1 MNKLKII
8 EFLGSLLIILG
19 SFIIFKNNQRLKNDL
34 DISKQNIETLLQVRD
49 TLESSNKAL
58 LINVE
63 LLNNSND
70 SIIKE
75 LNNTRK
81 SLKIKDKEIESLHKI
96 NSEIHRVDSLIV
108 RDTIFSEP
116 DICID
121 TTLYDYW
128 GFTNIFLKYPS
139 FINVESVMDS
149 NLSIYTFYRKE
160 PIKKPKK
167 TKIGRFFQKKRKVLE
182 MEVVENNPN
191 IVIKQNKFIK
201 VIK

>member
-19 SFIIFKNNQRLKNDL
+19 SFIIFKNNQRLRNDL
-34 DISKQNIETLLQVRD
+34 DISRQNIETLLQVRD

>member
-19 SFIIFKNNQRLKNDL
+19 SFIIFKNNQRLRNDL

-58 LINVE
+58 LIDVE

-75 LNNTRK
+75 LNNIRK

-128 GFTNIFLKYPS
+128 GFTNIYLKYPS

-149 NLSIYTFYRKE
+149 DLSIYTFYRKE

-191 IVIKQNKFIK
+191 IVIKQSKFIK

>member
-19 SFIIFKNNQRLKNDL
+19 SFIIFKNNQRLRNDL

-75 LNNTRK
+75 LNNIRK

-149 NLSIYTFYRKE
+149 DLSIYTFYRKE
-160 PIKKPKK
+160 PINKPKK

>member
-19 SFIIFKNNQRLKNDL
+19 AFIIFKNNQRLRNDL
-34 DISKQNIETLLQVRD
+34 NISKQNIETLLQVRD

-75 LNNTRK
+75 LNNIRK

-149 NLSIYTFYRKE
+149 DLSIYTFYRKE

>member
-81 SLKIKDKEIESLHKI
+81 SLRIKDKEIESLHKI

-149 NLSIYTFYRKE
+149 DLSIYTFYRKE

>member
-1 MNKLKII
+1 MNKLKLILI
-8 EFLGSLLIILG
+8 FIFILVILSSFLL
-19 SFIIFKNNQRLKNDL
+19 FKNNQRLRKDL
-34 DISKQNIETLLQVRD
+34 DIHRQNIETLLQVRD

-75 LNNTRK
+75 LNNIRK

>member
-19 SFIIFKNNQRLKNDL
+19 SFIIFKNNQRLRNDL

-49 TLESSNKAL
+49 TLESNNKAL

>member
-19 SFIIFKNNQRLKNDL
+19 SFIIFKNNQRLRNDL

-70 SIIKE
+70 SIVKE
-75 LNNTRK
+75 LNNIRK

-191 IVIKQNKFIK
+191 IVIKQSKFIK

>member
-1 MNKLKII
+1 MNKLRII

-19 SFIIFKNNQRLKNDL
+19 SFIIFKNNQRLRNDL

-81 SLKIKDKEIESLHKI
+81 SLRIKDKEIESLHKI

-128 GFTNIFLKYPS
+128 GFTNIYLKYPS

-191 IVIKQNKFIK
+191 IVIKQSKFIK

>member
-1 MNKLKII
+1 MNKLRII

-19 SFIIFKNNQRLKNDL
+19 SFIIFKNNQRLRNDL

-75 LNNTRK
+75 LNNIRK

-108 RDTIFSEP
+108 RDTIFNEP

>member
-19 SFIIFKNNQRLKNDL
+19 SFIIFKNNQRLRNDL

>member
-19 SFIIFKNNQRLKNDL
+19 SFIIFKNNQRLRNDL

-139 FINVESVMDS
+139 FINVESVMNS

>member
-1 MNKLKII
+1 MNKFKII

-19 SFIIFKNNQRLKNDL
+19 SFIIFKNNQRLRNDL

-81 SLKIKDKEIESLHKI
+81 SLRIKDKEIESLYKI

-128 GFTNIFLKYPS
+128 GFTNIYLKYPS

-191 IVIKQNKFIK
+191 IVIKQSKFIK

>member
-19 SFIIFKNNQRLKNDL
+19 SFIIFKNNQRLRNDL

-75 LNNTRK
+75 LNNIRK

-128 GFTNIFLKYPS
+128 GFTNIYLKYPS

-149 NLSIYTFYRKE
+149 DLSIYTFYRKE

>member
-1 MNKLKII
+1 MNKLRII

-19 SFIIFKNNQRLKNDL
+19 SFIIFKNNQRLRNDL

-149 NLSIYTFYRKE
+149 DLSIYTFYRKE

-191 IVIKQNKFIK
+191 IVIKQSKFIK

>member
-19 SFIIFKNNQRLKNDL
+19 SFIIFKNNQRLRNDL

-128 GFTNIFLKYPS
+128 GFTNIYLKYPS

>member
-81 SLKIKDKEIESLHKI
+81 SLRIKDKEIESLHKI

>member
-19 SFIIFKNNQRLKNDL
+19 SFIIFKNNQRLRNDL

-96 NSEIHRVDSLIV
+96 NSEIHRVDSLII

>member
-19 SFIIFKNNQRLKNDL
+19 SFIIFKNNQRLRNDL

-191 IVIKQNKFIK
+191 IVIKQSKFIK

>member
-19 SFIIFKNNQRLKNDL
+19 SFIIFKNNQRLRNDL

-75 LNNTRK
+75 LNNIRK

-149 NLSIYTFYRKE
+149 DLSIYTFYRKE

>member
-19 SFIIFKNNQRLKNDL
+19 SFIIFKNNQRLRNDL

-81 SLKIKDKEIESLHKI
+81 SLRIKDKEIESLHKI

>member
-19 SFIIFKNNQRLKNDL
+19 SFIIFKNNQRLRNDL

-75 LNNTRK
+75 LNNIRK

-191 IVIKQNKFIK
+191 IVIKQSKFIK

>member
-19 SFIIFKNNQRLKNDL
+19 SFIIFKNNQRLRNDL

-75 LNNTRK
+75 LNNIRK

>member
-19 SFIIFKNNQRLKNDL
+19 SFIIFKNNQRLRNDL

-75 LNNTRK
+75 LNNIRK

-149 NLSIYTFYRKE
+149 DLSIYTFYRKE

-201 VIK
+201 IIK

>member
-19 SFIIFKNNQRLKNDL
+19 SFIIFKNNQRLRNDL

-160 PIKKPKK
+160 PIKKHKK

-191 IVIKQNKFIK
+191 IVIKQSKFIK

>member
-1 MNKLKII
+1 MNKLRII

-19 SFIIFKNNQRLKNDL
+19 SFIIFKNNQRLRNDL

-70 SIIKE
+70 SIVKE
-75 LNNTRK
+75 LNNIRK

-128 GFTNIFLKYPS
+128 GFTNIYLKYPS

-149 NLSIYTFYRKE
+149 DLSIYTFYRKE

>member
-19 SFIIFKNNQRLKNDL
+19 SFIIFKNNQRLRNDL

-81 SLKIKDKEIESLHKI
+81 SLRIKDKEIESLHKI

-149 NLSIYTFYRKE
+149 DLSIYTFYRKE

>member
-19 SFIIFKNNQRLKNDL
+19 SFIIFKNNQRLRNDL

-70 SIIKE
+70 SIVKE
-75 LNNTRK
+75 LNNIRK

-128 GFTNIFLKYPS
+128 GFTNIYLKYPS

-149 NLSIYTFYRKE
+149 DLSIYTFYRKE

>member
-19 SFIIFKNNQRLKNDL
+19 SFIIFKNNQRLRNDL

-70 SIIKE
+70 SIVKE
-75 LNNTRK
+75 LNNIRK

-160 PIKKPKK
+160 PIKKSKK

-191 IVIKQNKFIK
+191 IVIKQSKFIK

>member
-19 SFIIFKNNQRLKNDL
+19 SFIIFKNNQRLRNDL

-75 LNNTRK
+75 LNNIRK

-128 GFTNIFLKYPS
+128 GFTNIYLKYPS

-167 TKIGRFFQKKRKVLE
+167 TKIGRFFQKKKKVLE
-182 MEVVENNPN
+182 VEVVENNPN

>member
-1 MNKLKII
+1 MK
-8 EFLGSLLIILG
+8 
-19 SFIIFKNNQRLKNDL
+19 R
-34 DISKQNIETLLQVRD
+34 R
-49 TLESSNKAL
+49 
-58 LINVE
+58 
-63 LLNNSND
+63 
-70 SIIKE
+70 KE

-81 SLKIKDKEIESLHKI
+81 SLRIKDKEIESLHKI

-149 NLSIYTFYRKE
+149 DLSIYTFYRKE

-182 MEVVENNPN
+182 VEVVENNPN

-201 VIK
+201 IIK